1 MLLEWVNNAS
11 FILDSGPV
19 RLICD
24 PWLEGTIFNGG
35 WKLLSETRFRYE
47 EFANITHIWLSHE
60 HPDHFSPLSLKSI
73 PEEYR
78 RRITVLFHE
87 TKDKRVLKFCKVL
100 GFRLQELPEEEP
112 VTLAQDFKLICGRQ
126 GLLDSWLAVFAEG
139 KTVLNM
145 NDCLYERRKELA
157 AIKAKVGKVD
167 LLLSQFSYA
176 NWVGN
181 PGDHASHRE
190 HAYRKRVELGMQIR
204 HLQPAMFVPFASF
217 IYFSHA
223 ENFFMNSAANRI
235 RDVYELA
242 SHELHVPTVVL
253 YPDDRWQV
261 GAPRDSS
268 ESIRRYE
275 VDAERAMAAPPETT
289 PSAPMAKLRLAA
301 ETFIRKCAHKNTRAL
316 LNVLMPSVVHLRDL
330 EVNVEISYRHG
341 LAEVKGGQP
350 DIVMSSDSLLYC
362 LTNDWGGECL
372 AINGRYEVPVGRNP
386 QWFFWMFRVPAH
398 NRIGSPVD
406 FGFLARQM
414 VKRSRRAISQYARRK
429 SA

>member
-11 FILDSGPV
+11 FILDSGRV
-19 RLICD
+19 RLISD

-47 EFANITHIWLSHE
+47 EFASITHIWLSHE
-60 HPDHFSPLSLKSI
+60 HPDHFSPQSLRGI

-78 RRITVLFHE
+78 RRIVVLFHH
-87 TKDKRVLKFCKVL
+87 TKDKRVLKFCKSL
-100 GFRLQELPEEEP
+100 GFMLQELPEEEP
-112 VTLAQDFKLICGRQ
+112 VSLAQDFKVICGRQ
-126 GLLDSWLAVFAEG
+126 GLLDSWLTVFAEG

-145 NDCLYERRKELA
+145 NDCLYERKRELA
-157 AIKAKVGKVD
+157 AIKATVGNID

-181 PGDHASHRE
+181 PDDHASHRE
-190 HAYRKRVELGMQIR
+190 HAYRKRVELRMQIR
-204 HLQPAMFVPFASF
+204 YLQPAMFVPFASF

-223 ENFFMNSAANRI
+223 ENSFMNRAANGI
-235 RDVYELA
+235 REIYELTNN
-242 SHELHVPTVVL
+242 ELRVPTVVL
-253 YPDDRWQV
+253 YPGDRWEV

-275 VDAERAMAAPPETT
+275 VDSERAMAMPPEISSTV
-289 PSAPMAKLRLAA
+289 PLAKLRLAA
-301 ETFIRKCAHKNTRAL
+301 EAFIRKSAHRNTWAL
-316 LNVLMPSVVHLRDL
+316 LTALKPSVVHLRDL
-330 EVNVEISYRHG
+330 GVNVEISYRHG
-341 LAEVKGGQP
+341 LAEARDRQP

-372 AINGRYEVPVGRNP
+372 AINGRYEVPAGRNP

-398 NRIGSPVD
+398 NRIGSTID

-414 VKRSRRAISQYARRK
+414 IQRSRRAMDHYTHRK